1 MHAGE
6 FAEICGS
13 RGMTKAQGLVLW
25 SLSRGLISIPRSGV
39 GSEVRTQTSVARVGP
54 PGMRLS
60 AQSERFGVEAF

>member
-1 MHAGE
+1 
-6 FAEICGS
+6 
-13 RGMTKAQGLVLW
+13 MTKAQGLVLW